1 MSANHGNT
9 PAAWTAVTI
18 ALVGFVVAGIGLMAQ
33 GHAGVVFWIGMILVP
48 VGAVVG
54 GVMGRMGYGA
64 EAREG
69 H

>member
-18 ALVGFVVAGIGLMAQ
+18 ALAGFVVGGIGLMA
-33 GHAGVVFWIGMILVP
+33 GSMPVFWIGVALAP
-48 VGAVVG
+48 VAIIAGVV
-54 GVMGRMGYGA
+54 MSRMGYGA
-64 EAREG
+64 VE

>member
-18 ALVGFVVAGIGLMAQ
+18 ALAGFVIGGIGLMA
-33 GHAGVVFWIGMILVP
+33 GSMPVFYVGVAFAPIAIIAGVVMS
-48 VGAVVG
+48 
-54 GVMGRMGYGA
+54 RMGYGA
-64 EAREG
+64 VE